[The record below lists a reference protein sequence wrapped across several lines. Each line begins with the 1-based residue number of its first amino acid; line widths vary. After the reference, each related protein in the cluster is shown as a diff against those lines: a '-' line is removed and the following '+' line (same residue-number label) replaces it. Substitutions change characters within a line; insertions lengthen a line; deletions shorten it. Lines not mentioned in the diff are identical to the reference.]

1 MSVIKFQKKNINYTD
16 EGTGKSIVLLH
27 GFTESLKIWTG
38 FATQLSKKYRVITID
53 LPGHG
58 KSDCIEKIHTMELM
72 ADMIYTVLKK
82 LKAGKCLM
90 IGHSMGGYVTLA
102 FAAKYPKMLR
112 GFSLF
117 HSHCFADTP
126 AEKENRSR
134 TIAIVNQDK
143 FSYVA
148 QFIPSL
154 FPVAVHKKFSKQ
166 IERLIQRASKMEKEG
181 VVAALEGMKV
191 RPDQSDFLKTTS
203 IPVLFILGQ
212 LDSKA
217 PLARLWEMI
226 AIPAVSET
234 LLLRE
239 CGHMGYI
246 EAPEETFAAILG
258 FARKIL
264 S

>member
-1 MSVIKFQKKNINYTD
+1 MSAIKILKKNINYTD
-16 EGTGKSIVLLH
+16 EGTGKVIVLLH
-27 GFTESLKIWTG
+27 GFTESLKIWTS

-58 KSDCIEKIHTMELM
+58 KTDCIGTIHTMELM
-72 ADMIYTVLKK
+72 ADVIYTLLKK
-82 LKAGKCLM
+82 LKVGKCLM
-90 IGHSMGGYVTLA
+90 VGHSMGGYVTLA
-102 FAAKYPKMLR
+102 FAEKYPQLLR
-112 GFSLF
+112 GFGLF
-117 HSHCFADTP
+117 HAHCFADNS
-126 AEKENRSR
+126 AEQENRNR

-191 RPDQSDFLKTTS
+191 RKDQTELLKKTDL
-203 IPVLFILGQ
+203 PVLFILG
-212 LDSKA
+212 LKDSRVQA
-217 PLARLWEMI
+217 ARIWEMI
-226 AIPAVSET
+226 SLPAESKV

-246 EAPEETFAAILG
+246 EAPEKTCEAIFE
-258 FARKIL
+258 FARQVL
-264 S
+264 